1 MPKQAKL
8 AIDDGDITGSIR
20 GFLKGLFE
28 RSALGA
34 IMAPR
39 TLPSADNVVQTLITD
54 PEELTGVDVLAPVMP
69 VNAARAV
76 SRLTRIAPMDRP
88 VAVVLRPCEIR
99 ALVEL
104 TKLKQ
109 ADLENLI
116 IIGFD
121 CHGAEHLRTYSQKRR
136 ENGAST
142 EEFLK
147 QVASDVLHEDLRS
160 ACRACERPSPET
172 GDLTIGLFGMDLGKE
187 LLLIA
192 KSEKGEA
199 LLEGLTPAEEGS
211 DERRDAALAEIVQQR
226 EKARDELFASI
237 EGEATGLDGLL
248 TMLAPCINCHNCMT
262 VCPICYCMQCFF
274 DSDTFDLEGW
284 KYVRRATRKG
294 AYRLLPDTLLFHLG
308 RLNHMASSCVACG
321 ACEDAC
327 PNDIPLLAL
336 FKTVGHRVQEAFDYV
351 AGRSL
356 DEPLPLAT
364 FREDEL
370 EPR

>member
-1 MPKQAKL
+1 MAKL
-8 AIDDGDITGSIR
+8 ARLQIDDGDVAGAIR
-20 GFLKGLFE
+20 GFLAGLLE
-28 RSALGA
+28 GPSVGA
-34 IMAPR
+34 VMAPR
-39 TLPSADNVVQTLITD
+39 AVPSADNVVQTLITE
-54 PEELTGVDVLAPVMP
+54 PEELSGIDVLAPVMP
-69 VNAARAV
+69 INAARAV

-88 VAVVLRPCEIR
+88 VAVVMRPCEIR

-121 CHGAEHLRTYSQKRR
+121 CYGAQHLRAYAAAKRD
-136 ENGAST
+136 GGGST
-142 EEFLK
+142 EEFLNR
-147 QVASDVLHEDLRS
+147 VSSDLLHESLRS
-160 ACRACERPSPET
+160 ACRVCERPAPET
-172 GDLTIGLFGMDLGKE
+172 GDLVIGLFGADLNKE

-192 KSEKGEA
+192 TTEKGEA
-199 LLEGLTPAEEGS
+199 LIDGLAAPEEGS
-211 DERRDAALAEIVQQR
+211 DERRREALGEIMAAR
-226 EKARDELFASI
+226 EKARDEMFASI
-237 EGEATGLDGLL
+237 EGEATGLEGLL
-248 TMLAPCINCHNCMT
+248 AMLAPCINCHNCMT
-262 VCPICYCMQCFF
+262 VCPICYCMHCFF

-284 KYVRRATRKG
+284 KYLRRAARKG
-294 AYRLLPDTLLFHLG
+294 AYRMLPDTVLFHLG

-336 FKTVGHRVQEAFDYV
+336 FKTVGHRVQEAFEYV
-351 AGRSL
+351 AGRDL